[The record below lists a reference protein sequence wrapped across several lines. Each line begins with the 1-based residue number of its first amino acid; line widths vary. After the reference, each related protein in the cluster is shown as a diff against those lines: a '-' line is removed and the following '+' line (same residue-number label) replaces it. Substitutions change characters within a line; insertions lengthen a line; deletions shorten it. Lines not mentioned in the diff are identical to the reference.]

1 MNLVSKYGYIDKLD
15 DTVNKYNNIYYSTI
29 KMKPLEVNSGPY
41 IGFGI
46 ENNDKDPT
54 FKNNDPGTI
63 SRDETF
69 LKKVTFQISVT
80 KFL

>member
-46 ENNDKDPT
+46 ENNNKDPT

-63 SRDETF
+63 SKDENIFT
-69 LKKVTFQISVT
+69 VGYVPN
-80 KFL
+80 

>member
-41 IGFGI
+41 VGFGI
-46 ENNDKDPT
+46 ENNNKDPT

-63 SRDETF
+63 SKDENIF
-69 LKKVTFQISVT
+69 AVGYVPN
-80 KFL
+80 